1 MARKNW
7 LHARRTLHIDRIKLT
22 FSDSLIQSTERR
34 RMSTSDECN
43 ATLISELLSTTVVD
57 SNKHRQRAN
66 EWSLTFSKVLANE
79 EGRTAFFKFLESE
92 YSEENILF
100 WMAVEELHVLTDPCG
115 IGRAIGEICHTFVEI
130 DSPLSINID
139 HETRQMIKKKIND
152 CENLSDMEVNVFD
165 RAQMQ
170 IYRLMEKDCFG
181 RFLQTDGYKHLVNIL
196 GLPTTLRW
204 GGAGGRS
211 SPS

>member
-66 EWSLTFSKVLANE
+66 EWSLTFSKVSKLKMV
-79 EGRTAFFKFLESE
+79 GDILEKMYDRDFE
-92 YSEENILF
+92 A
-100 WMAVEELHVLTDPCG
+100 AVSLLHP
-115 IGRAIGEICHTFVEI
+115 I
-130 DSPLSINID
+130 
-139 HETRQMIKKKIND
+139 
-152 CENLSDMEVNVFD
+152 
-165 RAQMQ
+165 
-170 IYRLMEKDCFG
+170 
-181 RFLQTDGYKHLVNIL
+181 
-196 GLPTTLRW
+196 
-204 GGAGGRS
+204 
-211 SPS
+211 